1 MTDEENKEKYKE
13 ILRLKDMLE
22 KAKIPFEFSELLGG
36 YLITYPSYSFRICSV
51 IEHARSNGRE
61 QDLLELKG
69 LLTKNERKYDDVIG
83 YRSAEE
89 VFKRIKKNWKKLRR
103 CLNAGAFF
111 IPVDITLE
119 EV

>member
-1 MTDEENKEKYKE
+1 MIEWKSTKDAKFIDMVPYLFRHKRTEEEMKFADIIYE
-13 ILRLKDMLE
+13 DV
-22 KAKIPFEFSELLGG
+22 LG
-36 YLITYPSYSFRICSV
+36 YF
-51 IEHARSNGRE
+51 
-61 QDLLELKG
+61 
-69 LLTKNERKYDDVIG
+69 NERKYDDVIG